1 MSGLMEVTTRRQE
14 RLFDEAEL
22 ARLLFGGPPVAV
34 RPVEPHAVGL
44 ALVVELGADDVPA
57 LAEVKD
63 AVVKLRRPAP
73 RRDADALGAAA
84 HSTRG
89 RVTKA
94 PISARPPKTIAST
107 SPRRRSG
114 RLNP

>member
-1 MSGLMEVTTRRQE
+1 MSGLMEVTTRRSPG
-14 RLFDEAEL
+14 LFGEPQP
-22 ARLLFGGPPVAV
+22 ARLLLRGRPVAE
-34 RPVEPHAVGL
+34 RAVEPHAVGL

-57 LAEVKD
+57 LAEVEH

-73 RRDADALGAAA
+73 RRDADAFGSAA
-84 HSTRG
+84 HSTCG

-107 SPRRRSG
+107 SPSRSSG